1 MGLRLSQRQVPRDEQ
16 IQIPITKLDQTK
28 VDKTDYKWID
38 LGMVAYG
45 IRNDEGEIQLH
56 MRVGIR
62 KDLNSGL
69 PMELLEV
76 SERYHTFILGGE
88 FINKTPHKIETVDYI
103 KPRDLYGMIKTLR
116 GEDKRSKLVET
127 DIDIY

>member
-1 MGLRLSQRQVPRDEQ
+1 MSLGLSQRQV
-16 IQIPITKLDQTK
+16 QIPITKLDQTK

-62 KDLNSGL
+62 KYLSSSL

-76 SERYHTFILGGE
+76 SEKYYTFLLRGE
-88 FINKTPHKIETVDYI
+88 VISNTPHKIETVDYI
-103 KPRDLYGMIKTLR
+103 KPRDLYGMIKTLK
-116 GEDKRSKLVET
+116 GEDKRTKILET

>member
-1 MGLRLSQRQVPRDEQ
+1 
-16 IQIPITKLDQTK
+16 
-28 VDKTDYKWID
+28 
-38 LGMVAYG
+38 
-45 IRNDEGEIQLH
+45 

-62 KDLNSGL
+62 KNLSSSL

-103 KPRDLYGMIKTLR
+103 KPRDLYGMIKSLR
-116 GEDKRSKLVET
+116 GEDKRTRIVET

>member
-1 MGLRLSQRQVPRDEQ
+1 MGLGLSQRQV
-16 IQIPITKLDQTK
+16 QIPITKLNQTK

-62 KDLNSGL
+62 KYLSSSL

-76 SERYHTFILGGE
+76 SEKYYTFLLRGE
-88 FINKTPHKIETVDYI
+88 VISNTPHKIETVDYI

-116 GEDKRSKLVET
+116 GEDKRTRIVET

>member
-1 MGLRLSQRQVPRDEQ
+1 MKLGLSHRQVQ
-16 IQIPITKLDQTK
+16 KPITELHQTK
-28 VDKTDYKWID
+28 VDKTDYVWID

-62 KDLNSGL
+62 KDLSSSL

-116 GEDKRSKLVET
+116 GEDKRTRIVET

>member
-1 MGLRLSQRQVPRDEQ
+1 MKLGLSHRQAQ
-16 IQIPITKLDQTK
+16 KPITELDQTK
-28 VDKTDYKWID
+28 VDKTDYVWVD

-76 SERYHTFILGGE
+76 SEKYYTFLLDGE
-88 FINKTPHKIETVDYI
+88 VASSTPHKIETVDYI